1 MSLSKETERRSAP
14 LIDSASFLMAGGQ
27 AVASERIQ
35 GVDDNM
41 ERSHYHEYYELY
53 YLEYGNRYHMI
64 NEHIYSIQSGEF
76 ILFPPY
82 VMHHSYGDSGV
93 TFKRL
98 LVYFTPDTILVPE
111 IKSALENAPGVY
123 RPEKKDS
130 LIIHQLLKEILKEQE
145 NGDCYSKE
153 TMQMLLNQLLI
164 KLARQSGEPIK
175 PEQSSRI
182 SQILHYLHLNYSDTI
197 TLNDL
202 AARFY
207 ISPYYL
213 CREFKRYTNSTII
226 HYVNNLRII
235 QAQRLFQETDK
246 TITDISREVGFSNVT
261 HFNRI
266 FKSLLGMSPS
276 QSRKQSRPNLL
287 PARYSESTRPSLPEQ
302 NQ

>member
-1 MSLSKETERRSAP
+1 M
-14 LIDSASFLMAGGQ
+14 IDSAGFLMAGGQ
-27 AVASERIQ
+27 SVASERIQ

-93 TFKRL
+93 AFKRL

-111 IKSALENAPGVY
+111 IKLTLGNAPDVY

-182 SQILHYLHLNYSDTI
+182 SQILHYLHLNYSDNI

-276 QSRKQSRPNLL
+276 QSRKQGRPNLL
-287 PARYSESTRPSLPEQ
+287 PTRYSESTRPSLPEQ